1 MLHGGIIHEIEF
13 GQEILTGWSPV
24 SDLIGRSMMRWRFV
38 FAGPYFADGYTLGF
52 FFFQI
57 GVFGERKP
65 GRGREGRGMK
75 PSSWQ
80 HIIPLSSDEIDYR
93 GISHLLISFCSVTMC
108 TT

>member
-52 FFFQI
+52 FFPD
-57 GVFGERKP
+57 R
-65 GRGREGRGMK
+65 
-75 PSSWQ
+75 
-80 HIIPLSSDEIDYR
+80 
-93 GISHLLISFCSVTMC
+93 SFWGAETGAGKGGAWHETIVLAAYHPPKQ
-108 TT
+108 